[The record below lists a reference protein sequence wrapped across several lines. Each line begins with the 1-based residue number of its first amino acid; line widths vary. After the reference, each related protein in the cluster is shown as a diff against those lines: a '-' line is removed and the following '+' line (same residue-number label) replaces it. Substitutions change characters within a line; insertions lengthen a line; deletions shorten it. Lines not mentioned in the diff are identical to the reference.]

1 MSVIDIEK
9 GIKNET
15 IRSRFRLVLMAS
27 QRAREIIN
35 PKEDTLPVQDKRFL
49 KVTTIA
55 LYEITEGKIRAKL
68 VNE

>member
-1 MSVIDIEK
+1 
-9 GIKNET
+9 
-15 IRSRFRLVLMAS
+15 VLMAS